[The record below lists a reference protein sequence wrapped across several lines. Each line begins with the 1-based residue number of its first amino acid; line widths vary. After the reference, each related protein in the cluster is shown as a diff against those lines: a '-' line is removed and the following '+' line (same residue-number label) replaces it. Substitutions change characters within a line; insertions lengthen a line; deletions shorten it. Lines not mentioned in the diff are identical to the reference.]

1 MATTFISSNS
11 ISTTLRSSAMK
22 SQVALSKATTEAT
35 NGRYADVGLTLGALT
50 GRDVVL
56 RAELVDVDKL
66 VDTNVLVSGHL
77 DVQQQRI
84 GMLIDTAEAFQKDLF
99 AARNSADG
107 GNVLKTPAS
116 ANLQSLLGALNVT
129 MDGQYLFAGT
139 NTAVAPMQNY
149 APGSTSKNAID
160 AAFFGTF
167 GFAQNSPSASTITA
181 GNMQTFL
188 DTTFKTLFDDP
199 KWGQNWSTA
208 SDQVMRSR
216 ISTTQTIDTS
226 VSANEP
232 AFRKLAM
239 AYTMLSDLGT
249 QNLNQATFQVVVDKA
264 TLIIGDAINDLAGLG
279 ARMGTAQELTTNATS
294 RLKVQADLITNQVT
308 AMEKVDPTEAS
319 VRVTSLQNQLEMSL
333 ALTSRIQKL
342 SILNYL

>member
-107 GNVLKTPAS
+107 GNVLMTPAS

-139 NTAVAPMQNY
+139 NTAVARP
-149 APGSTSKNAID
+149 ARLPSTRRSPGRSGLHRTRRRPRP
-160 AAFFGTF
+160 
-167 GFAQNSPSASTITA
+167 SPPATCRLSSIRPSRLCSTIRP
-181 GNMQTFL
+181 G
-188 DTTFKTLFDDP
+188 
-199 KWGQNWSTA
+199 
-208 SDQVMRSR
+208 
-216 ISTTQTIDTS
+216 
-226 VSANEP
+226 ANG
-232 AFRKLAM
+232 R
-239 AYTMLSDLGT
+239 
-249 QNLNQATFQVVVDKA
+249 
-264 TLIIGDAINDLAGLG
+264 
-279 ARMGTAQELTTNATS
+279 
-294 RLKVQADLITNQVT
+294 RLRT
-308 AMEKVDPTEAS
+308 
-319 VRVTSLQNQLEMSL
+319 R
-333 ALTSRIQKL
+333 
-342 SILNYL
+342 

>member
-1 MATTFISSNS
+1 
-11 ISTTLRSSAMK
+11 RSSAMK

-50 GRDVVL
+50 GRVVVL

-149 APGSTSKNAID
+149 APGSTSKSAVD
-160 AAFFGTF
+160 AAF
-167 GFAQNSPSASTITA
+167 
-181 GNMQTFL
+181 
-188 DTTFKTLFDDP
+188 
-199 KWGQNWSTA
+199 
-208 SDQVMRSR
+208 
-216 ISTTQTIDTS
+216 
-226 VSANEP
+226 
-232 AFRKLAM
+232 
-239 AYTMLSDLGT
+239 
-249 QNLNQATFQVVVDKA
+249 
-264 TLIIGDAINDLAGLG
+264 
-279 ARMGTAQELTTNATS
+279 
-294 RLKVQADLITNQVT
+294 
-308 AMEKVDPTEAS
+308 
-319 VRVTSLQNQLEMSL
+319 
-333 ALTSRIQKL
+333 
-342 SILNYL
+342 